1 MNKLIIKNFSFAF
14 LAQGISL
21 LVSCATNLILPKIVG
36 AEEFSYWQLFIFY
49 SSYIPCLA
57 LGLNDGVY
65 LRYGGTDR
73 KDLDWNSV
81 ISQYI
86 VGFLIQISIGVGIGA
101 VILLRIQD
109 LYRKIVIAASL
120 IYFVFYSG
128 HNYWGYIFQACN
140 ETNVYSKSLILNK
153 AVYLAVQ
160 LALFALGTSRVF
172 VLIPF
177 YIFSYVLALL
187 YLLVQLKQELRKSKF
202 NLRLGKTE
210 CLISMKCGISLMM
223 SNVCSMLVLGVGRQ
237 VVDMRWGVQ
246 AFGKVSFSL
255 TLMNFALTF
264 VSQISMVLFPA
275 LRKIKKEEI
284 EEYYKQIEKILFL
297 LLPFI
302 YVVYFPGRILLNAW
316 LPEYE
321 ESIAYLS
328 IVLPICYFDC
338 KMNLLSNTFF
348 KVLNKQVD
356 LFKVNVLTISIS
368 LAFSAL
374 GAYVFNNLLFVI
386 YGMVASIIL
395 RSVVSDL
402 VLHRHFHLSAKFF
415 EFQDLLLAAVFL
427 LAGNIF
433 SPLAAMMIIMVL
445 YSGRMVILHFSKE
458 TKK

>member
-14 LAQGISL
+14 LAQGISF

-36 AEEFSYWQLFIFY
+36 ADGFSYWQLFIFY

-65 LRYGGTDR
+65 LRYGGIDR

-81 ISQYI
+81 VSQYI
-86 VGFLIQISIGVGIGA
+86 VGFLMQTIIGVGIG
-101 VILLRIQD
+101 VSILITIRD
-109 LYRKIVIAASL
+109 FYRKIVIIASL
-120 IYFVFYSG
+120 VYFIFYSG

-153 AVYLAVQ
+153 SVYLVIQ
-160 LALFALGTSRVF
+160 LSLFALGSSQVF
-172 VLIPF
+172 TLIPF

-187 YLLVQLKQELRKSKF
+187 YLLMQLKQELRKSKF
-202 NLRLGKTE
+202 SLSLGKTE
-210 CLISMKCGISLMM
+210 CLVSMKSGISLMM
-223 SNVCSMLVLGVGRQ
+223 SNICSMLVLGVGRQ

-264 VSQISMVLFPA
+264 VSQVSMVLFPA
-275 LRKIKKEEI
+275 LRKIKKEGI
-284 EEYYKQIEKILFL
+284 KQYYKQIKKILFV
-297 LLPFI
+297 LLPLI

-356 LFKVNVLTISIS
+356 LFKINVLTISLS
-368 LAFSAL
+368 LIFSIL
-374 GAYVFNNLLFVI
+374 GAYVCNNLLLVI
-386 YGMVASIIL
+386 YGMVASIVI
-395 RSVVSDL
+395 RSVLSDL
-402 VLHRHFHLSAKFF
+402 VLHHYFALKARSFDI
-415 EFQDLLLAAVFL
+415 QDLIFAGVFL
-427 LAGNIF
+427 LAGKLL
-433 SPLAAMMIIMVL
+433 SPLAAMMTMMVL
-445 YSGRMVILHFSKE
+445 YGGRILLIQFLKVAE
-458 TKK
+458 K